1 MSRIVLRR
9 LLQAIPALIGVTL
22 IAFLLINAGGDV
34 VSTMLPAEATQEQ
47 IEAFRQRYGLDKP
60 VIVQYFNYLGQL
72 LQGDFGRSFTFRR
85 PALDVVLSA
94 VPATVTLA
102 ISAMLL
108 SLVISI
114 PLGVFAA
121 KWRNSWFDKA
131 AMGFVLIN
139 QAVPAFWLGLIL
151 ILVFAINLKWFPVA
165 GRGTLS
171 HLVLPSIALASWLMA
186 LITRLVR
193 ASMLDV
199 LESDYIRTARAKG
212 LSEFVIT
219 TRHAMRN
226 AFIPVVTVVGIQ
238 LGTLF
243 GGAVVTEA
251 VFNWPGIGTVVYSAI
266 IARDRP
272 VVLAAMILV
281 AVAFIVINLIVDLVV
296 NWLDPQA
303 AA

>member
-1 MSRIVLRR
+1 
-9 LLQAIPALIGVTL
+9 
-22 IAFLLINAGGDV
+22 
-34 VSTMLPAEATQEQ
+34 
-47 IEAFRQRYGLDKP
+47 
-60 VIVQYFNYLGQL
+60 
-72 LQGDFGRSFTFRR
+72 
-85 PALDVVLSA
+85 
-94 VPATVTLA
+94 
-102 ISAMLL
+102 
-108 SLVISI
+108 
-114 PLGVFAA
+114 
-121 KWRNSWFDKA
+121 WFDKA

-212 LSEFVIT
+212 LSKFVIT

-238 LGTLF
+238 LATLL

-281 AVAFIVINLIVDLVV
+281 
-296 NWLDPQA
+296 
-303 AA
+303 